1 MKIKITMRHCYSP
14 VLLENF
20 KNSRHHSKIWR
31 KCLFTCYKWKGK
43 MVHRFCSIIWLYIE
57 ISKGNFTLPKSALSP
72 SKPSSVPRE
81 ISLLPGKGARDWGKH
96 PRSPNVL
103 LTFRALSKGYF
114 LSCFTENWKKKL
126 EFRDLG
132 HLAQREPSYF
142 PQPVQFYEVQ
152 IQQMNEDFSLGKR
165 DYLSLN
171 PISPAFQYTS
181 QRAGFL
187 TSHRTLKEVT
197 YSDTRGSKRLWVSE
211 RKWKIRHLGQ
221 LTTKNKNL

>member
-114 LSCFTENWKKKL
+114 LSCFTENWKKKTRVQRPGAPSPKGTFL
-126 EFRDLG
+126 LPTASSVLWGSDTTNEWGLFSRKERLFEFESNIPSLSVHFPKSWFPHVTQNSEGSDILR
-132 HLAQREPSYF
+132 HQRE
-142 PQPVQFYEVQ
+142 QE
-152 IQQMNEDFSLGKR
+152 IMG
-165 DYLSLN
+165 
-171 PISPAFQYTS
+171 
-181 QRAGFL
+181 
-187 TSHRTLKEVT
+187 
-197 YSDTRGSKRLWVSE
+197 
-211 RKWKIRHLGQ
+211 
-221 LTTKNKNL
+221 